1 MASEEIRAVIGMMR
15 LELRETTA
23 NTSGLSHDSTYKRAF
38 ELTAPVTTECP
49 LLPSPRAQGQRDDAV
64 PCVEGKLGKTI
75 TRQRGI

>member
-49 LLPSPRAQGQRDDAV
+49 LLPSPVLRVREMMQSLV
-64 PCVEGKLGKTI
+64 W
-75 TRQRGI
+75 RGN